1 MRQTR
6 QVVRAIK
13 QSISLDIYGINQQ
26 FVSAARWQ
34 HGSRLFL
41 KLLFNEKTPKLLI
54 TEQPVKLEKK

>member
-6 QVVRAIK
+6 QAVRAIK
-13 QSISLDIYGINQQ
+13 QYISLDIHEINQQ
-26 FVSAARWQ
+26 LVSADRWQ

-41 KLLFNEKTPKLLI
+41 KLLFNEQTPKLLI